1 MNRLNLQA
9 YIAGVKSCN
18 RRTVAKAITLVESTN
33 KQDRALAQELLG
45 SLGAITREN
54 SFRIGVSGPPGV
66 GKSTFIES
74 LSLHLLSLNKR
85 VAILAVDPTSKRSG
99 GSILGDKTRMGRLV
113 GNPDIFI
120 RPSPNGETLGGV
132 TRKTRET
139 ILILEAAG
147 FDTILVET
155 VGVGQ
160 SETAVAGMVDFFT
173 LLHLPGAGD
182 DLQGIKRGI
191 MEVADVIVVNKA
203 DGTFLEAAKQA
214 QRGLK
219 AALSLLG
226 AADSGWESEI
236 LLVSSL
242 NNVGIPECWDCM
254 WKFYRKMN
262 ENGNLQVKRREQN
275 VSWMWAMVT
284 DDLHDRFKN
293 HPGVQENL
301 EDLKM
306 AVSNET
312 VTPVK
317 AAATLMQAFTN
328 DLGNSQ

>member
-1 MNRLNLQA
+1 MKRLDLQA
-9 YIAGVKSCN
+9 FITGVQSCD

-33 KQDRALAQELLG
+33 SNDRALAQELLV
-45 SLGAITREN
+45 SLGGAKRQKN
-54 SFRIGVSGPPGV
+54 SYRIGISGPPGA

-74 LSLHLLSLNKR
+74 LSLHLLSMKKR

-139 ILILEAAG
+139 IVILEAAG

-191 MEVADVIVVNKA
+191 MEVADIIVINKA
-203 DGTFLEAAKQA
+203 DGQFLAAAKQA
-214 QRGLK
+214 EQGLK

-226 AADSGWESEI
+226 AADKGWESKI

-242 NNVGIPECWDCM
+242 NNTGIPECWDCM
-254 WKFYRKMN
+254 WKFYQQMN
-262 ENGNLQVKRREQN
+262 ENGNLQNKRKEQN
-275 VSWMWAMVT
+275 VNWMWT
-284 DDLHDRFKN
+284 LLTEELHDRFNN
-293 HPGVQENL
+293 HPGVQEHL
-301 EDLKM
+301 EDLKK

-317 AAATLMQAFTN
+317 AAATLMDAFAQN
-328 DLGNSQ
+328 LNPE